1 MFERPS
7 IRTRTV
13 RGFTLIELLIVIAI
27 ILILIAIALPNF
39 LAAQARAKVAR
50 ERSDTRT
57 ISIAIE
63 SLRIDYGF
71 LLVDFWDDD
80 VSQIIMARFVGGGY
94 GFSIAEPP
102 RFKACCGWH
111 RGDLRGGTTGLFA
124 PLTTPIPYIK
134 QVPPDPFAFELG
146 DEDLIRQDTLSP
158 ISYMYHDHESADV
171 KLRAGAYRGV
181 KGCFVPDA
189 CPPGAHGIT
198 KPLGEDHYILVGFG
212 PDMKRDDAN
221 PMPYAPTNG
230 VRSIGDV
237 ILRSDG
243 KIGG

>member
-1 MFERPS
+1 MSGRQS
-7 IRTRTV
+7 IRGKANS
-13 RGFTLIELLIVIAI
+13 GFTLIELLIVIAI

-39 LAAQARAKVAR
+39 LAAQARAKVSR
-50 ERSDTRT
+50 EQSDVRT
-57 ISIAIE
+57 LSIAIE

-94 GFSIAEPP
+94 GFSVGEPP

-146 DEDLIRQDTLSP
+146 DQDLIRQDTLSP
-158 ISYMYHDHESADV
+158 ISYMYHDHERADM
-171 KLRAGAYRGV
+171 KLRAKEYQGV
-181 KGCFVPDA
+181 FGCFVPGA
-189 CPPGAHGIT
+189 CPPGMHGIT
-198 KPLGEDHYILVGFG
+198 RPLGEDHYYLVGFG
-212 PDMKRDDAN
+212 PDMQRNDAI
-221 PMPYAPTNG
+221 PIPYAPTNG
-230 VRSIGDV
+230 VQSIGDV